1 VQVHHFNGSD
11 DRKRIQ
17 DLDRS
22 RKLKLELDEEKNQN
36 VVLSDP
42 NKELQP
48 EKELP
53 F

>member
-1 VQVHHFNGSD
+1 MNIRHSNGAD

-17 DLDRS
+17 NLDRS
-22 RKLKLELDEEKNQN
+22 RKLQLELDEEKNQN
-36 VVLSDP
+36 VVLSDSDE
-42 NKELQP
+42 ELQP